1 MLAELNL
8 FSLVVILVFTYVAY
22 LYFFILYNQTF
33 S

>member
-22 LYFFILYNQTF
+22 LYFSILYNKTF

>member
-8 FSLVVILVFTYVAY
+8 FSLVVILVFTHVAY
-22 LYFFILYNQTF
+22 LYFSILYNKTF